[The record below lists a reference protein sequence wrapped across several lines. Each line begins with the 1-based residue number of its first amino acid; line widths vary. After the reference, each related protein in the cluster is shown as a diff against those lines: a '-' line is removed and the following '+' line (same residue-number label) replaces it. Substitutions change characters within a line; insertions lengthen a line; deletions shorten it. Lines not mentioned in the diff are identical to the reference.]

1 MEKRLKRLLG
11 DGPYPFSF
19 EDNSESPIEAYTGN
33 GMAVLSQKHAADM
46 PCGTHTHSSYEFV
59 IPIINMNNTVVENKA
74 FIFEYQKIFPLNS
87 GQSHG
92 FSKPTANCQ
101 LFALQIDKDFIN
113 DISLQLCN
121 TGNVCFTNESTKIG
135 SELNSLLNMY
145 MLEARNRQTG
155 TDFILN
161 NITNLV
167 VISLLRTLK
176 SNLPSPITEK
186 NYTERD
192 NINKAINFIRDNY
205 NKSFSLDE
213 VANTANLSPYH
224 FIRIFKASTGKTP
237 YDYLLDIKVEKAKE
251 LLKVNKYTIT
261 EICFRCG
268 FNNLEHFSSVFKRK
282 VGILPSQYRKLSSN

>member
-11 DGPYPFSF
+11 DGPYPFSL
-19 EDNSESPIEAYTGN
+19 EDNSESPIEAYTGT
-33 GMAVLSQKHAADM
+33 GMAVLSQKRAADM

-59 IPIINMNNTVVENKA
+59 IPIINMNNTVVENKP
-74 FIFEYQKIFPLNS
+74 FKFNNQELFPINS

-92 FSKPTANCQ
+92 FSRSTANCR
-101 LFALQIDKDFIN
+101 LFTLQIDKDFIN

-121 TGNVCFTNESTKIG
+121 TGNVFFKNEGIKIS
-135 SELNSLLNMY
+135 SELNSLVSMY

-155 TDFILN
+155 SDFILN

-167 VISLLRTLK
+167 VINLLRTLK

-186 NYTERD
+186 SYTDRD
-192 NINKAINFIRDNY
+192 NINKAINFMRDNY
-205 NKSFSLDE
+205 NKSFSLEE
-213 VANTANLSPYH
+213 VANTANLSPFH
-224 FIRIFKASTGKTP
+224 FIRVFKASTGKTP
-237 YDYLLDIKVEKAKE
+237 YDYLLDIKIEKSKE
-251 LLKVNKYTIT
+251 LLKINKHTIT

-282 VGILPSQYRKLSSN
+282 VGILPSHYRKLTSN